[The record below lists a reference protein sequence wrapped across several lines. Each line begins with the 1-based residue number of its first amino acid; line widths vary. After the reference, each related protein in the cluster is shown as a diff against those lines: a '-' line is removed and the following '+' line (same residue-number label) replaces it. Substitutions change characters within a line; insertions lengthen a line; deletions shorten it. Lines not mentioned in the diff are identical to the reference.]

1 MGSFGERLRRE
12 REMRGITLEEISE
25 STKITTRSLEAL
37 EREEFDKLPGG
48 IFNKGFVRAYARF
61 LGIDEEQA
69 VADFI
74 AVAGETE
81 QPLPNPPSRPP
92 SRDRL
97 ASETVNWRGVAVVML
112 LLALG
117 TAAVWKLAP
126 RAFRGA
132 KSGMAA
138 IRLRLHPRSK
148 PAAPVV
154 ISATPPAQPAPSAA
168 AEPSPKPP
176 SEPATPKAGRRHRL
190 DANSTAN
197 AVEQPATPVTA
208 AVPADNGFVVLIR
221 AKEDSWVSITADGK
235 PFSEGMLN
243 ADTVEQVRANREI
256 VLKTGNA
263 RAMEISHNGKPV
275 ALGDGEVT
283 TVIFTPQG
291 VQR

>member
-37 EREEFDKLPGG
+37 EHEEFDKLPGG

-61 LGIDEEQA
+61 VGIDEEQA

-74 AVAGETE
+74 VVAGVVE
-81 QPLPNPPSRPP
+81 QPLPNPPPRPP
-92 SRDRL
+92 SPEKL
-97 ASETVNWRGVAVVML
+97 ASEKLNWRGVGVLVL

-138 IRLRLHPRSK
+138 IRLHLHRRSK

-154 ISATPPAQPAPSAA
+154 TMATPPAQPAPSPAV
-168 AEPSPKPP
+168 EPPPQPP
-176 SEPATPKAGRRHRL
+176 SAPATPVAGKRHKL
-190 DANSTAN
+190 EATKTAATFEKST
-197 AVEQPATPVTA
+197 TPVTA
-208 AVPADNGFVVLIR
+208 ATPADNGFVVLIR

-275 ALGDGEVT
+275 ALGEGEVT